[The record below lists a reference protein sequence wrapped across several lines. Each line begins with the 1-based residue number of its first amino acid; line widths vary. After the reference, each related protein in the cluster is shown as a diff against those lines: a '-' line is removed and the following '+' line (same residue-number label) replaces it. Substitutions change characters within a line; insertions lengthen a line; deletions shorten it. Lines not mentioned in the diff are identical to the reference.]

1 MFTIQRGRK
10 YTMTSLVIPGF
21 SEKLFKKLESST
33 ERFEVRVMMMDVI
46 ARLIGVHQVNVHFFL
61 SLCRRI

>member
-1 MFTIQRGRK
+1 
-10 YTMTSLVIPGF
+10 MTSLVIPGF